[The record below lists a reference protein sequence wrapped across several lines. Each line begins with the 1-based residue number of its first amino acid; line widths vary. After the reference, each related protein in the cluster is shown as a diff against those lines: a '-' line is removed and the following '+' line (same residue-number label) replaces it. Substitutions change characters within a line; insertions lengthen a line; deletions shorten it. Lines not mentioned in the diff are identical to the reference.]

1 MKPPARLWLWL
12 GIGLLLVVAI
22 TAVLQAVN
30 ALIWQLSYL
39 LPSWLVGP
47 TLLLLFGG
55 GALVLAQVLWP
66 WLQASRATSSAAPPN
81 SSSSTG
87 PTSQLGSR

>member
-12 GIGLLLVVAI
+12 GIGLLLVVAV
-22 TAVLQAVN
+22 TTVLQAVN

-47 TLLLLFGG
+47 TLLLLFGEIG
-55 GALVLAQVLWP
+55 
-66 WLQASRATSSAAPPN
+66 RAHV
-81 SSSSTG
+81 
-87 PTSQLGSR
+87 